1 MCVCVCALFIQ
12 GAYHSILCKFMR
24 ENVQDAEMQTF
35 FRTYDCLKNLVR
47 WVEQTI
53 FHTWVGA
60 LQLQHTV
67 EMYAGNVCVKHK
79 NALLPA

>member
-1 MCVCVCALFIQ
+1 MCVCVCTF
-12 GAYHSILCKFMR
+12 HTRSISQHIVQIHER
-24 ENVQDAEMQTF
+24 NGQDAEMQTF
-35 FRTYDCLKNLVR
+35 LRTYDCLKNLVR